1 MIEVLATMLTLW
13 IVFMAVAYCIGNW
26 ISKLNRE

>member
-1 MIEVLATMLTLW
+1 MLEVLAMMLTLW

-26 ISKLNRE
+26 ISKLER